1 MNVVQFP
8 RNLAL
13 DPEGIQILVEA
24 YDSVLLKF
32 QIPDRAFLLK
42 DQLAGVIFDIAK
54 LGERNS
60 ESISQQAIQKLT
72 QLRHAQPLKK
82 IVERVN
88 RPTVRYSG
96 C

>member
-1 MNVVQFP
+1 MKVVQFS

-13 DPEGIQILVEA
+13 DPEEIQILVEA

-32 QIPDRAFLLK
+32 QIPDRALLLK
-42 DQLAGVIFDIAK
+42 DQLAGTIFDVAK

-60 ESISQQAIQKLT
+60 EMISQQAIQKLT
-72 QLRHAQPLKK
+72 QLRHAQPHTK
-82 IVERVN
+82 IAEQVN
-88 RPTVRYSG
+88 GPTFRYSG